1 MKYLLTVSGLLSCLA
16 GLAQPSSPLFTAPD
30 YPQHYFRDPL
40 AIPMSLAANFGELR
54 ANHYHMGL
62 DIRTQHRENLPVYA
76 AADGYVARVQVG
88 PFGFG
93 QAIYIHHPN
102 GYTTVYGHLNRFFPA
117 LAAYVGKQQ
126 YRQQS
131 WRVDLAIPAA
141 LFPVRQGQPIAWSGN
156 TGGSEGP
163 HLHFEIRLTRDDV
176 NLNPLLFGLPVED
189 KVPPRI
195 DRLAWY
201 DGNRGIYEQS
211 PHYLPARPRSSSGA
225 SGASGEILIVP
236 VARIG
241 FAISASDAQSG
252 SSNPNGIYRAEL
264 YDNGQPVIGFQM
276 DHIGYGETRNINAH
290 IDYKTK
296 MTGGPSLQQLFILP
310 GYPFPSIYRV
320 PGPAGT
326 IDPAFHS
333 RDTSLRGRA
342 AARDAD
348 GWIDLSD
355 GEPHSIVIAVMDTR
369 ANTSR
374 VAIRVKFQPGAAPAG
389 DTAGNNTVAGD
400 KTAAGR
406 RFYPGMVDGVETS
419 DYAFYLGEKSLYDSA
434 LIGATVSGYPASPAA
449 SLRGPMGS
457 GGSLPGGITP
467 VYAIGARWIPLWDPV
482 LVRIRL
488 PDSDG
493 IDWVGANPSTD
504 RVVMVRFDSAIRDVE
519 RPEWRGAWASARFGE
534 FGNFQLVRDTV
545 PPAILPIGPL
555 DGANLSR
562 ASRIAFTIRDNLG
575 VTRGWRAELDGKW
588 LCFTNDKGLAYIYNF
603 DGHCGR
609 GLHTLKVAIEDVAG
623 NRTEQEY
630 HFSR

>member
-1 MKYLLTVSGLLSCLA
+1 MTVV
-16 GLAQPSSPLFTAPD
+16 AQPHSSLFEAPD
-30 YPQHYFRDPL
+30 YPQRYFRDPL

-93 QAIYIHHPN
+93 QAIYVQHPN
-102 GYTTVYGHLNRFFPA
+102 GYMTVYGHLNRFFPA

-126 YRQQS
+126 YRLES
-131 WRVDLAIPAA
+131 WRVDLAIPPA
-141 LFPVRQGQPIAWSGN
+141 LFPVRQGQQIAWSGN

-211 PHYLPARPRSSSGA
+211 PHYLPVKPRIT
-225 SGASGEILIVP
+225 SGETLSVP
-236 VARIG
+236 VSRIG

-264 YDNGQPVIGFQM
+264 SDNGRTVIGFQL

-296 MTGGPSLQQLFILP
+296 FLGGPWLQQLFMLP
-310 GYPFPSIYRV
+310 GYPYPSIYRV
-320 PGPAGT
+320 PGPGGG
-326 IDPAFHS
+326 IDPAARS
-333 RDTSLRGRA
+333 RDTFQPGRQA
-342 AARDAD
+342 VHPGN

-355 GEPHSIVIAVMDTR
+355 GIPHSIVIAVTDTR
-369 ANTSR
+369 GNTSR
-374 VAIRVKFQPGAAPAG
+374 VAIRVKFQTGAVTEEDTVEPAVSPGAM
-389 DTAGNNTVAGD
+389 
-400 KTAAGR
+400 

-419 DYAFYLGEKSLYDSA
+419 DYAFYLGEKCLYDPASISA
-434 LIGATVSGYPASPAA
+434 AVSDYPASSSA
-449 SLRGPMGS
+449 SLRPTGS
-457 GGSLPGGITP
+457 GLSLPGGVTP
-467 VYAIGARWIPLWDPV
+467 VYRIGARWIPLADPMT
-482 LVRIRL
+482 VRLRL
-488 PDSDG
+488 PDSNG
-493 IDWVGANPSTD
+493 ISGAGPAASTD
-504 RVVMVRFDSAIRDVE
+504 RVVMVRFDSTSKDVE
-519 RPEWRGAWASARFGE
+519 RPEWKGAWASARFGE
-534 FGNFQLVRDTV
+534 FGNFQLVRDTI
-545 PPAILPIGPL
+545 PPVILPVGPL
-555 DGANLSR
+555 DGANLSHS
-562 ASRIAFTIRDNLG
+562 SRIVLNVRDNLG
-575 VTRGWRAELDGKW
+575 ATRGFRAELDGKW
-588 LCFTNDKGLAYIYNF
+588 LCFSNDKGLAYIYHF
-603 DGHCGR
+603 DGHCTR
-609 GLHTLKVAIEDVAG
+609 GPHTLKVTAEDAAG

-630 HFSR
+630 HFLR